1 MPDIKKSLILA
12 SLLFLPLKSFSQIGC
27 IDEDYSKIEK
37 TTVKRSKS
45 TLTVRLRI
53 SGIDTID
60 TSYKLVRDT
69 LQVRIY
75 GSYITQDYIQLTP
88 EVSLLEYSGFT
99 QLNVVGGLRVLFY
112 KVEGNTL
119 VLSIKVK
126 PIS

>member
-12 SLLFLPLKSFSQIGC
+12 SLLFLPLKSFAQIGC
-27 IDEDYSKIEK
+27 IDENYSKIEK

-45 TLTVRLRI
+45 TLTVRLKI
-53 SGIDTID
+53 SGVDTID
-60 TSYKLVRDT
+60 TTYKRVRDT

-99 QLNVVGGLRVLFY
+99 QLNVVGGLSVLY
-112 KVEGNTL
+112 HKVEGNTL